1 MNEIPSIMGNEE
13 LFNLSD
19 RPEGIFKQFLRE
31 IGLYFVDFSRKNF
44 AKPIGKVSL
53 WN

>member
-1 MNEIPSIMGNEE
+1 MKYHQLWEMRSF
-13 LFNLSD
+13 FNLGD
-19 RPEGIFKQFLRE
+19 RPEGIFKEFLRE

-44 AKPIGKVSL
+44 LKSIGKVSL